1 MEFQLDDTIAALG
14 SAPGPALRAVVR
26 VTGPA
31 VRDVLAGLFVSD
43 DPAGWEACRTAQ
55 RFPGNLQLN
64 GGTIVCEAA
73 VCLWPGSRSY
83 TGAPLAEVHLI
94 GSPPLV
100 DALLQD
106 LYARGARPARGGEF
120 TLRAFLAGRID
131 LLQAEAVL
139 GVIDAPDQE
148 GLRAALSQLAG
159 GISGRIADAHEQLL
173 LDLADLEAGL
183 DFVEEDIEFLER
195 PQFTAR
201 LESIAALLLRLLDQA
216 KDRLQSAARARV
228 VLAGL
233 PNAGKSTLF
242 NALVGR
248 EAALVSAAQGTTRDY
263 LSAVVTWHGHEIEL
277 IDTAGCDDAA
287 EGIMAAAH
295 AQRQD
300 VLASADL
307 VLWCT
312 AADFS
317 PTERARDREWRQLRD
332 TTATP
337 VVDVATKSDATVEV
351 ASGADVTVSALTGAG
366 LGYLRALVAARID
379 SRREHAG
386 ELLGSTAARCRDS
399 LSQALAAVR
408 HAQRLAA
415 DGAGDELI
423 AVEVREALDQLGSI
437 VGRVT
442 TDDLLDRIFSRFC
455 IGK

>member
-1 MEFQLDDTIAALG
+1 MEFPLDDTIAALG

-26 VTGPA
+26 VTGPT
-31 VRDVLAGLFVSD
+31 VREVLAGQFVTD
-43 DPAGWEACRTAQ
+43 DPKGWDACLSPR
-55 RFPGNLQLN
+55 RFVGQLRFA
-64 GGTIVCEAA
+64 GGTIVCDAA
-73 VCLWPGSRSY
+73 AYLWPGNRSY

-106 LYARGARPARGGEF
+106 LYARGARPAREGEF

-148 GLRAALSQLAG
+148 GLRAALAQLAG
-159 GISGRIADAHEQLL
+159 GISGRIAAAHEQLL

-183 DFVEEDIEFLER
+183 DFVDEDIEFLER
-195 PQFTAR
+195 PQFAAR
-201 LESIAALLLRLLDQA
+201 LESIAALLQRLLEQA
-216 KDRLQSAARARV
+216 DDRLQSAARARV

-248 EAALVSAAQGTTRDY
+248 EAALVSAREGTTRDY
-263 LSAVVTWHGHEIEL
+263 LSAVVTWHGHDVEL
-277 IDTAGCDDAA
+277 VDTAGCDNAA
-287 EGIMAAAH
+287 QGIMAEAH
-295 AQRQD
+295 AQRRG
-300 VLASADL
+300 VLESADL
-307 VLWCT
+307 VLWCRASDLSAT
-312 AADFS
+312 AM
-317 PTERARDREWRQLRD
+317 ARDREERGSLISTAAAVID
-332 TTATP
+332 VTTKCDAVTE
-337 VVDVATKSDATVEV
+337 VDATTDI
-351 ASGADVTVSALTGAG
+351 AVSALSQSG
-366 LGYLRALVAARID
+366 LNELRALVTSRLD
-379 SRREHAG
+379 SRREHTG

-399 LSQALAAVR
+399 LSQALAAVQQ
-408 HAQRLAA
+408 AQRLAA
-415 DGAGDELI
+415 EGAGDELL
-423 AVEVREALDQLGSI
+423 AVEVREALDQLGRI

>member
-26 VTGPA
+26 VTGPT
-31 VRDVLAGLFVSD
+31 VREVLAGLFVTG
-43 DPAGWEACRTAQ
+43 DPTGWDACHNPRRFVGKLRFAGGE
-55 RFPGNLQLN
+55 
-64 GGTIVCEAA
+64 IVCDAA
-73 VCLWPGSRSY
+73 VYLWPGNRSY
-83 TGAPLAEVHLI
+83 AGAPLAEIHLI

-106 LYARGARPARGGEF
+106 LYARGARPARAGEF

-139 GVIDAPDQE
+139 GVIDAPDQA
-148 GLRAALSQLAG
+148 GLRAALTQLAG
-159 GISGRIADAHEQLL
+159 GISRRIADAHEQLL

-195 PQFTAR
+195 PQFAAR
-201 LESIAALLLRLLDQA
+201 LASIAALLQRLMEQA
-216 KDRLQSAARARV
+216 DDRLQSTTRARV

-248 EAALVSAAQGTTRDY
+248 EAALVSAAEGTTRDY
-263 LSAVVTWHGHEIEL
+263 LSAVVTWHGHEVEL
-277 IDTAGCDDAA
+277 VDTAGFAAAA

-295 AQRQD
+295 AQRRD
-300 VLASADL
+300 MLGTADL
-307 VLWCT
+307 ILWCS
-312 AADFS
+312 AADFA
-317 PTERARDREWRQLRD
+317 PTERARDHEWRESLD
-332 TTATP
+332 STATP
-337 VVDVATKSDATVEV
+337 VIEAATKTDAAAKMWPAADVA
-351 ASGADVTVSALTGAG
+351 VSALTGAG
-366 LGYLRALVAARID
+366 LDELRKLVTARLD

-399 LSQALAAVR
+399 LSQALAAVGQ
-408 HAQRLAA
+408 AQRLAA
-415 DGAGDELI
+415 DGAGDELL
-423 AVEVREALDQLGSI
+423 AVEVREALDQLGRI

>member
-31 VRDVLAGLFVSD
+31 VREVLAGLFISD
-43 DPAGWEACRTAQ
+43 DPAGCDACRTAQ
-55 RFPGNLQLN
+55 RFPGKLQF
-64 GGTIVCEAA
+64 GGRSIVCDAA
-73 VCLWPGSRSY
+73 VHLWPGNRSY
-83 TGAPLAEVHLI
+83 TGVPLAEIHLI

-100 DALLQD
+100 DALLQE
-106 LYARGARPARGGEF
+106 LYERGARPARAGEF

-139 GVIDAPDQE
+139 GVIDASDQE
-148 GLRAALSQLAG
+148 GLRAALTQLAG
-159 GISGRIADAHEQLL
+159 GISQRIADAHEQLL

-195 PQFTAR
+195 PQFRAR
-201 LESIAALLLRLLDQA
+201 LASIAALLVRLLEQA
-216 KDRLQSAARARV
+216 EYRLQSTARARV

-248 EAALVSAAQGTTRDY
+248 EAALVSTVQGTTRDY
-263 LSAVVTWHGHEIEL
+263 LSATITWQGHEIEL
-277 IDTAGCDDAA
+277 VDTAGCDDSA
-287 EGIMAAAH
+287 EGVMAAAH
-295 AQRQD
+295 AQRRN
-300 VLASADL
+300 VLGSADL
-307 VLWCT
+307 VLWCS
-312 AADFS
+312 AADAS
-317 PTERARDREWRQLRD
+317 STERARDREWRGSLD
-332 TTATP
+332 AAVTA
-337 VVDVATKSDATVEV
+337 VIDVATKCDAAGEISPV
-351 ASGADVTVSALTGAG
+351 ADLAVSALTGVG
-366 LGYLRALVAARID
+366 LDDLSAMVMARFD
-379 SRREHAG
+379 SRREHTG

-399 LSQALAAVR
+399 LSQALAAVEQ
-408 HAQRLAA
+408 AQRLSAE
-415 DGAGDELI
+415 GAGDELI
-423 AVEVREALDQLGSI
+423 AVEVREALDQLGRI

>member
-1 MEFQLDDTIAALG
+1 MEFQLDDTIAAIG
-14 SAPGPALRAVVR
+14 SAPGPGLRAVVR
-26 VTGPA
+26 ITGPV
-31 VRDVLAGLFVSD
+31 VREVLEGVFASD
-43 DPAGWEACRTAQ
+43 DRTGWDTCRTPQ
-55 RFPGNLQLN
+55 RFPGQLRLD
-64 GGTIVCEAA
+64 GAAIVCDAA
-73 VCLWPGSRSY
+73 VCFWAGNRSY
-83 TGAPLAEVHLI
+83 TGSPLAEIHLI

-100 DALLQD
+100 DALLQE
-106 LYARGARPARGGEF
+106 LYTRGARPARAGEF

-201 LESIAALLLRLLDQA
+201 LESIAALLQRLLEQA
-216 KDRLQSAARARV
+216 EDRLQSTARARV

-242 NALVGR
+242 NALLGR
-248 EAALVSAAQGTTRDY
+248 DVALVSAVEGTTRDY
-263 LSAVVTWHGHEIEL
+263 LSAIVAWHGHEIDL
-277 IDTAGCDDAA
+277 VDTAGCDDSA

-295 AQRQD
+295 ARRRD
-300 VLASADL
+300 VVGSADI
-307 VLWCT
+307 VLWCS
-312 AADFS
+312 AADAS
-317 PTERARDREWRQLRD
+317 PPDRARDRAWRESLNGAE
-332 TTATP
+332 TA
-337 VVDVATKSDATVEV
+337 VVDVATKSDKV
-351 ASGADVTVSALTGAG
+351 AEIGPAADVAVSALTGAG
-366 LGYLRALVAARID
+366 LDELRALVTARLD

-408 HAQRLAA
+408 QAQRLAA
-415 DGAGDELI
+415 AGAGDELI
-423 AVEVREALDQLGSI
+423 AVEVREALDQLGRI